1 MRLSKRLEEMKT
13 SPIRKLIPYS
23 NEAKSRGINIYHL
36 NIGQPDTIVPNEFFD
51 SISNYSN
58 RELGY
63 EPSNGNLDLIKAN
76 INYYRKNNI
85 YFDENE
91 LFITNGGS
99 EALNFAFFS
108 ICNEGDNIL
117 VFEPYYA
124 NYNSLGKISG
134 IEFNTVTTN
143 IESGFHL
150 PTKKDIISKIDSR
163 TKGILISNPSN
174 PTGCV
179 YTKEEL
185 ELLSDIAI
193 EYDLWI
199 ISDEVYREF
208 VYDNIEYISFASIE
222 CVKDRVIL
230 IDSISKRYSA
240 CGARIGSIASK
251 NMELNKQLLKLC
263 QSRLSVAT
271 LEQIGAANL
280 YKIDDRYIL
289 DIKKE
294 YNSRRDLVV
303 KRLNNIEGVVTNI
316 PEGAFYIIVK
326 LPVENAE
333 EFCIWL
339 LEEFNYENETIM
351 LCPAKDFY
359 KGEGYGEKEVRIT
372 YVLDEKKLERSI
384 DILEKGLNLYRK
396 HIKFK

>member
-1 MRLSKRLEEMKT
+1 MRLSKRVEEMNI

-23 NEAKSRGINIYHL
+23 NKAKLRGITVHHL
-36 NIGQPDTIVPNEFFD
+36 NIGQPDTDVPNEFFNA
-51 SISNYSN
+51 ISNYKLKQ
-58 RELGY
+58 LGY
-63 EPSNGNLDLIKAN
+63 ESSNGNSDLIKAN
-76 INYYRKNNI
+76 IEYYKKHNI
-85 YFDENE
+85 YFEE
-91 LFITNGGS
+91 SEIFITNGGS

-134 IEFNTVTTN
+134 VEFNSVTTN

-150 PTKKDIISKIDSR
+150 PIKQDIVSKIDSKTR
-163 TKGILISNPSN
+163 AILISNPSN

-185 ELLSDIAI
+185 ELLASIAI

-208 VYDNIEYISFASIE
+208 IYDDIEYVSFASINS
-222 CVKDRVIL
+222 VKDRVIL

-251 NMELNKQLLKLC
+251 NNNLNQQILKLC
-263 QSRLSVAT
+263 QSRLSIAT
-271 LEQIGAANL
+271 LEQIGATYL
-280 YKIDDRYIL
+280 YNNVEDKYIK
-289 DIKKE
+289 DINRE
-294 YNSRRDLVV
+294 YKSRRDLVIE
-303 KRLNNIEGVVTNI
+303 RLNKIEDIVTNT
-316 PEGAFYIIVK
+316 PEGAFYIIAK
-326 LPVENAE
+326 LPVDDAE
-333 EFCIWL
+333 KFCIWL
-339 LEEFNYENETIM
+339 LEEFNYNNETIM

-359 KGEGYGEKEVRIT
+359 KNKEYGKKEVRIT
-372 YVLDEKKLERSI
+372 YVLNEEKLNISM
-384 DILEKGLNLYRK
+384 DILEKALYLYNNK
-396 HIKFK
+396 YKK

>member
-1 MRLSKRLEEMKT
+1 MRLSNRSQDMKT

-23 NEAKSRGINIYHL
+23 NKAKERGINIYHL
-36 NIGQPDTIVPNEFFD
+36 NIGQPDTFVPDEFFE
-51 SISNYSN
+51 SISNY
-58 RELGY
+58 RKRQLGY
-63 EPSNGNLDLIKAN
+63 ESSNGNADLIKAN
-76 INYYRKNNI
+76 INYYKKNNI
-85 YFDENE
+85 YFEENE

-134 IEFNTVTTN
+134 IEFNAVTTS
-143 IESGFHL
+143 IENGFHM
-150 PTKKDIISKIDSR
+150 PTKDDIIAKIDIK
-163 TKGILISNPSN
+163 TKAILISNPSN

-179 YTKEEL
+179 YLKEEL
-185 ELLSDIAI
+185 ELLADIAI

-208 VYDNIEYISFASIE
+208 VYDDIEYISFASINR
-222 CVKDRVIL
+222 VKDRVIL

-251 NMELNKQLLKLC
+251 NKELNNQLLKLC

-271 LEQIGAANL
+271 LEQIGATHL
-280 YKIDDRYIL
+280 YGIDDKYII
-289 DIKKE
+289 DINKK
-294 YNSRRDLVV
+294 YKRRRDLVV
-303 KRLNNIEGVVTNI
+303 NRLNDIEGIITNT
-316 PEGAFYIIVK
+316 PEGAFYIIAK

-333 EFCIWL
+333 DFCIWL
-339 LEEFNYENETIM
+339 LKEFNYNNETIM

-359 KGEGYGEKEVRIT
+359 KSEEYGKKEVRIT
-372 YVLDEKKLERSI
+372 YVLDEEKLKRSI
-384 DILEKGLNLYRK
+384 DILEKALYLYRK
-396 HIKFK
+396 